1 MLTDDYWLT
10 TKKNLDEP
18 KEIKVKIPIRHL
30 VKLHYLKI
38 ARGREI
44 SASVVEALTEY
55 FERESLKK
63 ATSDVPVAAQ
73 A

>member
-63 ATSDVPVAAQ
+63 ATSDVAVAAE